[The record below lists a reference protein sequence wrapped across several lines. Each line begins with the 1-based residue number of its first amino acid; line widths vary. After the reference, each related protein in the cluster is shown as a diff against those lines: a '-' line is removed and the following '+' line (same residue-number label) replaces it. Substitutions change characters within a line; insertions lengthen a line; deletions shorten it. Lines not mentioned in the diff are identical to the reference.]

1 MDSAPDAMT
10 AALVLI
16 AVFTLATA
24 AVALS
29 LRNLIHS
36 ALLLIASWFGI
47 AAFYLWAGAEF
58 VAFAQ
63 VLVYVGAV
71 SMVVL
76 FAVLLTRR
84 SRADTVIA
92 PDSVAR
98 AISAVFTGMAVFGVL
113 GVAILKTSLGHL
125 SPAGVPALPGGT
137 SVSPVIAAPTAT
149 VRDIG
154 IQLMSTH
161 AAALLIIGILLTVA
175 LLGAV
180 VLAAQDGSESKQE
193 SP

>member
-1 MDSAPDAMT
+1 MNFPLLLI
-10 AALVLI
+10 ALV
-16 AVFTLATA
+16 TLGAA

-36 ALLLIASWFGI
+36 ALLLIASWAGV

-76 FAVLLTRR
+76 FAVLLTRQGAV
-84 SRADTVIA
+84 SAPVE
-92 PDSVAR
+92 PDSLRRAAAGFITASGVA
-98 AISAVFTGMAVFGVL
+98 GVL
-113 GVAILKTSLGHL
+113 LGAVASTPL
-125 SPAGVPALPGGT
+125 AGP
-137 SVSPVIAAPTAT
+137 AAPAPAVLN
-149 VRDIG
+149 VRELG
-154 IQLMSTH
+154 LRLMGEH
-161 AAALLIIGILLTVA
+161 AAALLIVGVILTVA
-175 LLGAV
+175 LLGAIV
-180 VLAAQDGSESKQE
+180 IAAVDKPEDP

>member
-1 MDSAPDAMT
+1 MSLPLLII
-10 AALVLI
+10 ALV
-16 AVFTLATA
+16 TLLAA
-24 AVALS
+24 AVAMT

-36 ALLLIASWFGI
+36 ALLLVASWAGV

-84 SRADTVIA
+84 SRHDLEVA
-92 PDSVAR
+92 PDSIQRAFAGLLTGGAMFGLLVAVVS
-98 AISAVFTGMAVFGVL
+98 SAKLETA
-113 GVAILKTSLGHL
+113 A
-125 SPAGVPALPGGT
+125 A
-137 SVSPVIAAPTAT
+137 AAPAVS
-149 VRDIG
+149 VRELG
-154 IQLMSTH
+154 KQLMGSH
-161 AAALLIIGILLTVA
+161 VASLLVVGVILTVA

-180 VLAAQDGSESKQE
+180 VLAAIDRADRKEDAS
-193 SP
+193 

>member
-1 MDSAPDAMT
+1 MT
-10 AALVLI
+10 AALVII
-16 AVFTLATA
+16 AVLTLSTA
-24 AVALS
+24 AVAFS

-71 SMVVL
+71 SMIVL

-84 SRADTVIA
+84 SHADTVVT
-92 PDSVAR
+92 PDSLSR
-98 AISAVFTGMAVFGVL
+98 AVSAVLTGVAVFGVL
-113 GVAILKTSLGHL
+113 AAAIFGTRQ
-125 SPAGVPALPGGT
+125 SPSTA
-137 SVSPVIAAPTAT
+137 AAPTAS
-149 VRDIG
+149 VHEIG
-154 IQLMSTH
+154 TELMRTH
-161 AAALLIIGILLTVA
+161 AAALLIIGTLLTVA

-180 VLAAQDGSESKQE
+180 VLAAQDPDETKKDAS
-193 SP
+193 